1 MHCSLNQHSVGL
13 ATCGKHALV
22 HIFDKFSVQILKLK
36 IPCVMVAA
44 LCIILLSVEASF
56 LFILVLFNIL
66 LCYPLATTDKG

>member
-36 IPCVMVAA
+36 VPCVMVAA
-44 LCIILLSVEASF
+44 LCIILHSVEASF
-56 LFILVLFNIL
+56 PFILVYIISTHSFMLSTGNE
-66 LCYPLATTDKG
+66 